1 LEFEGGVISSLM
13 QKRFRQKPAEITP

>member
-1 LEFEGGVISSLM
+1 LEIEGGVISSLM